1 MAKSKNNV
9 ITHGL
14 SGRIGD
20 LIVFRQRAGKTV
32 VAMLPK
38 TTSNASDTQKE
49 HRRRFQ
55 QATFYAKAAIADPD
69 TKAAYADSAKTGQ
82 TAYNVA
88 VADFFHAPD
97 IESVDLSQYTGQPG
111 DTILIRATDD
121 FMVKEVKVTIT
132 NADGSLV
139 EKGDAAPD
147 VGGYLWT
154 YTATQVNDNLEG
166 DKIEIAASDLPG
178 NITREEQSI

>member
-1 MAKSKNNV
+1 MRP
-9 ITHGL
+9 T
-14 SGRIGD
+14 
-20 LIVFRQRAGKTV
+20 TT
-32 VAMLPK
+32 PK
-38 TTSNASDTQKE
+38 ATDSQKE
-49 HRRRFQ
+49 QRRRFQ

-69 TKAAYADSAKTGQ
+69 TKAAYAGSAKKGQ

-97 IESVDLSQYTGQPG
+97 IESVDLSHYTGQPG

-147 VGGYLWT
+147 AGGYLWT